1 MKAIERMKQV
11 VSASRAE
18 LQARSSMTHS
28 VAAPGAATRDNETH
42 STKRR
47 AFLRKSMATA
57 GGAGALGM
65 AGGAA
70 LAAPLAIPESN
81 KQMGRPLPPEEYG
94 MPLKFEAH
102 VKRRRTDVLVNRQNF
117 SDWSMTPLQSTP
129 GIVTPNGLFYE
140 RHHNGV
146 PDINPDTHVLA
157 IHGMVRQPLQFTMS
171 DLMRYPAV
179 SKFYFMECS
188 GNGLTDWL

>member
-28 VAAPGAATRDNETH
+28 AAAPGAATRDNETH
-42 STKRR
+42 SAKRR

-57 GGAGALGM
+57 GGAGALGL

-94 MPLKFEAH
+94 MPSKFEAH
-102 VKRRRTDVLVNRQNF
+102 VKRRRTDVLVNQNWNEHWHLTQGDGELRAVAGRLAVRAPVGKHRF
-117 SDWSMTPLQSTP
+117 VLRYRPRSFVVGEVLSFVSL
-129 GIVTPNGLFYE
+129 VVALGLVVW
-140 RHHNGV
+140 R
-146 PDINPDTHVLA
+146 
-157 IHGMVRQPLQFTMS
+157 
-171 DLMRYPAV
+171 RYRRRRRPV
-179 SKFYFMECS
+179 
-188 GNGLTDWL
+188 